1 MHGLHFFSLQKKR
14 CVDLFDSLIVWIRP
28 VERVS
33 GERVVAVVMSSPLD
47 FIAPSSK
54 YGGLK
59 DGYRRSQLGV
69 PTGTVGQPPKF
80 RGEKNKPGD
89 AIKAPKIYS
98 SSARQNRGTNV
109 TIPYARVAVADE
121 LANIGRMTPGDV
133 VFVHRNADATR
144 LQITPNANARRDAQ
158 SYVSMST
165 PHAQIQRLAG
175 LDYMNRC
182 LSVSNFEPGYNAL
195 VNSNNACDDW
205 RNLRAFHDWVV
216 DGIILSNDS
225 PGYVLSSGQ
234 DARNDRIF
242 NIAVQGLAQVNNGYE
257 DNFGNALESRLVPN
271 NGATHSDQATS
282 DRVTKN
288 ITSGPFG
295 DKYPTQ
301 MFDRKVRPLSELF
314 VGIVCEK
321 IDKDMLELD
330 AVSKSATFLNVS
342 DSEVEHV
349 HTFRYVLFSNRQA
362 WQFAEIFKDGKMVAD
377 GDILDSSSLTT
388 AQRMAFYEKFSLGGD
403 ESEPASHRMG
413 PSNPKRGRVTSDVLQ
428 PRKVVRTD
436 VNYNGISGKD
446 IENLVGAWRLGKVL
460 DIASQRKEKYP
471 GGLLDTAFKLTLNVD
486 IGFMDWRALRLA
498 FGLPFLGEN
507 HCETHAADA
516 ATYTR
521 VMKWPTYM
529 YKNEDKNVPMD
540 TESIEKGKSTETQQI
555 ESYNKMKNQS
565 PEAIAAAKA
574 KRVQAQ
580 AEAQARAEAK
590 AKAEAEEAEAKAQA
604 QAQAQAQAEAKPKP
618 KPKAKAKPPSTQNV
632 QKEKIESK
640 VEQPGISDLVF
651 PTGLQNLVSPPEM
664 PKSAGTSGTTSQD
677 DVMAEIFGSSA
688 SAQRVDTQTPKEPSN
703 APRKFARRNRD
714 KQ

>member
-1 MHGLHFFSLQKKR
+1 
-14 CVDLFDSLIVWIRP
+14 
-28 VERVS
+28 
-33 GERVVAVVMSSPLD
+33 MSSPLD

-59 DGYRRSQLGV
+59 DGYRRAQLGV

-121 LANIGRMTPGDV
+121 LANIGRVTPGDV

-234 DARNDRIF
+234 DERNDRIF
-242 NIAVQGLAQVNNGYE
+242 NIAVQGLAQVNNGYQ

-288 ITSGPFG
+288 ITSGPFS

-321 IDKDMLELD
+321 IDKNDLELD
-330 AVSKSATFLNVS
+330 ALSKSATFLNVS
-342 DSEVEHV
+342 DGDIEHV

-362 WQFAEIFKDGKMVAD
+362 WQFAETLKDGNLVAD

-388 AQRMAFYEKFSLGGD
+388 AQRMAFYGQFSLGGD

-413 PSNPKRGRVTSDVLQ
+413 PNNPKRGRVAPDVLQ

-471 GGLLDTAFKLTLNVD
+471 GGLLDTSFKLTLNVD

-507 HCETHAADA
+507 HCETHAAE
-516 ATYTR
+516 TYTR

-540 TESIEKGKSTETQQI
+540 TESIEKGISTEEQQI

-574 KRVQAQ
+574 KKAEAEAKAKAK
-580 AEAQARAEAK
+580 AEAQLKADAEAK
-590 AKAEAEEAEAKAQA
+590 AKAEAQ
-604 QAQAQAQAEAKPKP
+604 
-618 KPKAKAKPPSTQNV
+618 AKAKPNPKARVISTEAV
-632 QKEKIESK
+632 QKE
-640 VEQPGISDLVF
+640 VAQPGISDLVF

-664 PKSAGTSGTTSQD
+664 PNSAGTSGTTSQD

-688 SAQRVDTQTPKEPSN
+688 SAQRVDAQTPKEPSK

-714 KQ
+714 K